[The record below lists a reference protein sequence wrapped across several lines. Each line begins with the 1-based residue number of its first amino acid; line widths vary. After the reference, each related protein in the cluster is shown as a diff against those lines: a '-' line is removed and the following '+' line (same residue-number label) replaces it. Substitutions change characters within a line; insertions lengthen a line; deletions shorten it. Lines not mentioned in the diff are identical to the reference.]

1 MNLNFDEEIK
11 REKRIKWI
19 RECIIWL
26 IEIAVVIAIAYFV
39 IHFCFIRT
47 STIGSHMEPTLYNGE
62 EVFVNKKAYLF
73 CKPDR
78 EDVIAFY
85 DKETPTEEG
94 ESPLLA
100 FRRVIALP
108 GETIQI
114 TDGKILINHKE
125 WKSKYDFETIVSAGV
140 AEMEITLGEDE
151 FFVLCDTRT
160 DSEDSRN
167 ASFGNVSKAQIIGK
181 VSFRSKPFS
190 RVKGPGESEATETEN
205 PK

>member
-19 RECIIWL
+19 KECIIWL
-26 IEIAVVIAIAYFV
+26 IEIALVIAIAYFV
-39 IHFCFIRT
+39 IHFCFMRT

-62 EVFVNKKAYLF
+62 DVFVNKKAYLF
-73 CKPDR
+73 LKPDR

-94 ESPLLA
+94 ENPLLA
-100 FRRVIALP
+100 FRRVIGLP

-114 TDGKILINHKE
+114 TDGKILINQEE
-125 WKSKYDFETIVSAGV
+125 WKSKYDFETMITAGI

-151 FFVLCDTRT
+151 FFVLCDART

-167 ASFGNVSKAQIIGK
+167 ASFGNVKRDQIVGK
-181 VSFRSKPFS
+181 VSFHSKPFS
-190 RVKGPGESEATETEN
+190 RVKGPAETPAAQTE
-205 PK
+205 KSK